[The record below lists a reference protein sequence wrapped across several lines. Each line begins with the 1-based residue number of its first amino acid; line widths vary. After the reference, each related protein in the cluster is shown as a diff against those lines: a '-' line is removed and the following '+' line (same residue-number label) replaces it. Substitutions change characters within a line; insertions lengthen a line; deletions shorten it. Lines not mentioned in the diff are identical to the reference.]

1 MTYRAVGGK
10 CCRHVVRIRGV
21 LEVHHM
27 TSGTGSIRGSQTEVV
42 VHMAGSAS
50 DAHVRAG
57 QRKAGRGVIECR
69 TRPR

>member
-50 DAHVRAG
+50 DAHVRAS
-57 QRKAGRGVIECR
+57 
-69 TRPR
+69 